1 MASTELRPWEP
12 RLPAVSGALD
22 RTAEQWLVQ
31 VGARCFLVAARWY
44 YWLVDI
50 APVLLKYEAK
60 QLWRD
65 IKREISFMAIDLM
78 DIVR

>member
-1 MASTELRPWEP
+1 MASTELRPWELRP
-12 RLPAVSGALD
+12 PAASGALD
-22 RTAEQWLVQ
+22 RTVGQWLVQ
-31 VGARCFLVAARWY
+31 FEGRCFLVAARWY

-65 IKREISFMAIDLM
+65 MKREISYGH
-78 DIVR
+78 